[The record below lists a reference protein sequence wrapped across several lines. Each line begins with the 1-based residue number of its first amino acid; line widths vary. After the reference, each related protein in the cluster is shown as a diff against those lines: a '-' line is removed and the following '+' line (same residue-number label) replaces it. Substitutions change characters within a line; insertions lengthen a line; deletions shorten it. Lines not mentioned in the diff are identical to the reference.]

1 MDNNYTKE
9 LEEKIKRHKLIQYLT
24 IAMNETSDS
33 QELLKIMLD
42 KCITITGADSGSI
55 MIKDPGTRKLRYEV
69 IKGLDEDMVLKTPIE
84 VGEGLTGTVFQD
96 GIPRLVNDVSIDPVY
111 IPVRK
116 DIKSELAVPLS
127 VQGKIIGVVNVDSA
141 KIGAFTEDDMEFLQ
155 TISNQAAQI
164 LIRTNLY
171 HQLESKI
178 KFKDILLDISQ
189 SIEKIFELSDSF
201 EIVMKKLADSLGIYR
216 GMLILFEKEEPNKL
230 SIYKAYNITDEEM
243 SRGIYK
249 IGEGVVGRVVE
260 TGKAVSIKDINKD
273 ESYLNRLQI
282 KRDKNVQISFIAVPI
297 KIEGIVIGVLAVE
310 KYFENESIL
319 SDEEDTMTL
328 VANIIAN
335 KVKSWER
342 IYQDKENLIAENL
355 SLKKE
360 LFKNFAIDNIVGK
373 SKQMMAVFE
382 LIRTVSDSSSSIMI
396 LGESGTGK
404 ELVAQALH
412 VGSNRKNSPFIS
424 INCASIPENL
434 LESELFGYKKGA
446 FTGAV
451 SDKKGKFLLA
461 NGGTIFLDEIGDM
474 PLYLQAKLLR
484 AIQER
489 EIEPLGSESKVKI
502 DIRIISASNKDI
514 NKLIKEGK
522 FREDL
527 YYRLH
532 VVEIQIPP
540 LRNRKDDIP
549 LLANHFIKK
558 YSTRDNKNI
567 LGISQESLRLLQS
580 YNWPGNIRELE
591 NVIERAV
598 LLCRVQMIEVGNL
611 PSFLMD
617 IEEVPDIH
625 ISKWI
630 EGFIK
635 NPACNGKLYER
646 IIGHIEKELITRSL
660 IFNNRNKVKTSD
672 FLGINRNTLRSKM
685 EDYNIKI

>member
-69 IKGLDEDMVLKTPIE
+69 FKGLDEDMVLKTPIE

-260 TGKAVSIKDINKD
+260 SGKAVSIKDINKD

-282 KRDKNVQISFIAVPI
+282 KRDKNIQISFIAVPI
-297 KIEGIVIGVLAVE
+297 KIEGIVVGVLAVE

-451 SDKKGKFLLA
+451 SDKKGKFQLA

-598 LLCRVQMIEVGNL
+598 LLCRAQMIEVGNL

-685 EDYNIKI
+685 EDYNIKM